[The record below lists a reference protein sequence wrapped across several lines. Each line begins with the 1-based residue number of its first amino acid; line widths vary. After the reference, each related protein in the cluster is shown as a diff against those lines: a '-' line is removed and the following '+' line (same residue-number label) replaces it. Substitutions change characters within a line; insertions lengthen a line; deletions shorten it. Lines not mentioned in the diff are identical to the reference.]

1 MAIISDKIRALL
13 RMRGK
18 TQTELAAFLGI
29 RAQSL
34 NNKMQRGS
42 FSAKDLIRIAE
53 FTGAELAYLAGSDKI
68 VLGSDCVR
76 PDDQEFVE
84 DCGGI
89 PMLDRLTPDDK

>member
-34 NNKMQRGS
+34 SNKMQRGS
-42 FSAKDLIRIAE
+42 FSADDLIKIAE
-53 FTGAELAYLAGSDKI
+53 FTGAELAYFAGSDKI

-76 PDDQEFVE
+76 SDNQKYVE
-84 DCGGI
+84 DCAGI
-89 PMLDRLTPDDK
+89 PYPDRPLPDDK